1 MNKYTELNTKQ
12 QAEINAL
19 PLHFAFNDK
28 QLKEMLLD
36 MELTLD
42 DYKGKIY
49 KGYGGS
55 IYLKTDSTLIRDTF
69 NRHYDERE
77 EAIVSD
83 ITGKGYMLDMF
94 TYELANHEYCITY
107 DLTATLDSLGL
118 TIDDVNNN
126 KLMLSALREAKK
138 IVLSYDN
145 S

>member
-12 QAEINAL
+12 QAEVNAL

-28 QLKEMLLD
+28 QFKELLLN
-36 MELTLD
+36 MGLTMD
-42 DYKGKIY
+42 NFKDKVY

-55 IYLKTDSTLIRDTF
+55 VYLRTDSTLIRDTF
-69 NRHYDERE
+69 DRHYTERT
-77 EAIVSD
+77 EAIRFD
-83 ITGKGYMLDMF
+83 TTGKGYMLDMF

-107 DLTATLDSLGL
+107 DLTDTLYSLGL
-118 TIDDVNNN
+118 TIEEVNAN
-126 KLMLSALREAKK
+126 KLMLGALREAKK